1 MLRKAWGHLAY
12 TRRRAEQASRALPRK
27 GRAAR
32 RYGAATM
39 SFLFSKKPRGPAD
52 LVKQTKEALL
62 KLEGT
67 DNKAMAKVRAGMPC
81 LAALADRSTP

>member
-1 MLRKAWGHLAY
+1 
-12 TRRRAEQASRALPRK
+12 
-27 GRAAR
+27 
-32 RYGAATM
+32 M

-67 DNKAMAKVRAGMPC
+67 DNKAMAKVGAGVPC